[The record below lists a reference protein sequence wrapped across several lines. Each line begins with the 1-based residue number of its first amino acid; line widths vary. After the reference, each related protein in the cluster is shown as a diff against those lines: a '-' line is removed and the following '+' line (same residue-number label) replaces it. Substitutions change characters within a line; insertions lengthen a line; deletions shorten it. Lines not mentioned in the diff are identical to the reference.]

1 MCRCCLNM
9 RRPLRIASMH
19 YKCRKCFVHHKRYF
33 VQTVYDCPKW
43 FRLLYEND
51 YLAFVKTDTTFPQ
64 CDLSVRFS
72 FGFSMH
78 LNYNKGPHR
87 PIGMIVENVLE
98 CVFHNFSIF
107 PNRAQYHIC
116 LPQKT
121 TTVCFIRIGPPDDSY
136 TDETDCCGF

>member
-1 MCRCCLNM
+1 
-9 RRPLRIASMH
+9 MH

-78 LNYNKGPHR
+78 LNYNVKAPDVIQQRGAIFRFSLTDNFDPSL
-87 PIGMIVENVLE
+87 ILKFSKYLE
-98 CVFHNFSIF
+98 
-107 PNRAQYHIC
+107 A
-116 LPQKT
+116 L
-121 TTVCFIRIGPPDDSY
+121 
-136 TDETDCCGF
+136 